1 MKRNNLF
8 PDTRTTYKLKT
19 ELTQTNIS
27 SENNIGIESSS
38 ISNQPDNNNHPQNST
53 TEVDPSIKKTKED
66 IARFFFENGLDF
78 HSVSS
83 PSFHNMMGPRKCH
96 IPTLEELKGPLFK
109 DALKEVTKYIDEA
122 RNSWAHTGCTILL
135 DEWKG
140 ETGRDFVNVL
150 VDSPRATVYLSTY
163 DISDYIGKFDEM
175 KMLFDK
181 VLSEV
186 GIENVV
192 QVITSSNSI
201 FTKELVKELS
211 EKYRQIF
218 WSVSGSFCM
227 QLMLEKLLEIDVIK
241 EILEKAKIFTRFIY
255 GNPNALKYL
264 KEKMDGRD
272 LFQQSSKIKSTQ
284 PFLTL
289 ENIVLEKKILT
300 KMFRS
305 PIFLADEGWEEV
317 YDLVSDESFWKGASD
332 VLKAAIPLVRV
343 IQWMT
348 GSSNK
353 EQMGYIYET
362 MDQAKE
368 TIKQGFKKNKAQY
381 TRFWKVID
389 EIWTGVLYTP
399 IHAAG
404 YYLNPNIFY
413 TGDMFI
419 DPEVATGL
427 LCCVVR
433 TTRDPRVQDRVTMQI
448 ETYQNSKGA
457 FGFGWPEDQRSN
469 TSPAKW
475 WLKYGGECPE
485 LQKLALRIL
494 SQTCEGA
501 SKFQL
506 KRVSVEKL
514 LDTRISRREKKRL
527 AHAVFV
533 EYNMQLQNFESG
545 KVGYMGPDEIEPLDD
560 WVVHKGPNDGALNS
574 GGPSSFHPKVERV

>member
-1 MKRNNLF
+1 MKRNDLF
-8 PDTRTTYKLKT
+8 PDTRTTYKVKT
-19 ELTQTNIS
+19 ELNQTNRS
-27 SENNIGIESSS
+27 SENNVGIESSS
-38 ISNQPDNNNHPQNST
+38 ISNRRDNNNHQQNST

-78 HSVSS
+78 NSVSS

-96 IPTLEELKGPLFK
+96 IPTLEELKGPLFQ

-150 VDSPRATVYLSTY
+150 VDSPRGTIYLSTY
-163 DISDYIGKFDEM
+163 DISDYIGKIDKM

-186 GIENVV
+186 GVENVV

-201 FTKELVKELS
+201 FTKEVAKELS

-264 KEKMDGRD
+264 KEKTNGRD
-272 LFQQSSKIKSTQ
+272 LFQQCSKIKSTQ

-289 ENIVLEKKILT
+289 ENIVLEKQILT

-305 PIFLADEGWEEV
+305 PIFLADKGWDEV

-343 IQWMT
+343 IKWMT
-348 GSSNK
+348 GISNK
-353 EQMGYIYET
+353 EHMGYIYET
-362 MDQAKE
+362 MDQAKK
-368 TIKQGFKKNKAQY
+368 TIKQGLKTNKAQY

-389 EIWTGVLYTP
+389 EIWSGVLFTP

-404 YYLNPNIFY
+404 YYLNPNLFY
-413 TGDMFI
+413 TSDRFI
-419 DPEVATGL
+419 DPEVATSL

-448 ETYQNSKGA
+448 ETYQNAKGA
-457 FGFGWPEDQRSN
+457 FGLGCAEDQRSN
-469 TSPAKW
+469 TSP
-475 WLKYGGECPE
+475 GS
-485 LQKLALRIL
+485 IN
-494 SQTCEGA
+494 
-501 SKFQL
+501 
-506 KRVSVEKL
+506 
-514 LDTRISRREKKRL
+514 
-527 AHAVFV
+527 FV
-533 EYNMQLQNFESG
+533 LIYINTYITI
-545 KVGYMGPDEIEPLDD
+545 V
-560 WVVHKGPNDGALNS
+560 
-574 GGPSSFHPKVERV
+574 